1 MTKEK
6 TLTGNKL
13 TVTRGSA
20 LMERAARRQQPKAK
34 KSKAAKAFLDIN
46 KQGITRVFVAGG
58 SRSGKDPLYE
68 AEAFKLAWEQE
79 KQLMLN
85 QAQAEAD
92 AIVKKAEDAAFAEV
106 KKQTDDAQ
114 IIKADA
120 ENEAFQIIQK
130 AKQEAEQIIAA
141 AQTQRDKL
149 QLEAKSQGFEQGH
162 SEGYEKGAAEV
173 NRLIERMHKILEAVM
188 QRREEILKD
197 TESQI
202 VELVILMARKVI
214 KILSENQ
221 KNVVMANVVA
231 ALKKVRTR
239 GAVTLRVNLEDVKL
253 TTANISEFIKHIENV
268 EGITVLE
275 DSSVEKGGCI
285 VETDFGAI
293 DARISSQ
300 LTELENKILDV
311 SPVKNIKRSD
321 PLAQE

>member
-1 MTKEK
+1 MAKTVFRPGETKNEETK
-6 TLTGNKL
+6 VLLPLVYDFAPIEEEPEEIVEEYTGPTADDL
-13 TVTRGSA
+13 
-20 LMERAARRQQPKAK
+20 RR
-34 KSKAAKAFLDIN
+34 
-46 KQGITRVFVAGG
+46 
-58 SRSGKDPLYE
+58 E

-79 KQLMLN
+79 KQLMLT

-130 AKQEAEQIIAA
+130 AKQEAEQIIAE

>member
-1 MTKEK
+1 MAKTVFRPGETKNEESK
-6 TLTGNKL
+6 VLLPLVYDFAPIEEEPEEIVEEYTGPTADDL
-13 TVTRGSA
+13 
-20 LMERAARRQQPKAK
+20 RR
-34 KSKAAKAFLDIN
+34 
-46 KQGITRVFVAGG
+46 
-58 SRSGKDPLYE
+58 E
-68 AEAFKLAWEQE
+68 AEAFKLTWEQE

-130 AKQEAEQIIAA
+130 AKQEAEQIIAE

>member
-1 MTKEK
+1 MAKTVFRPGETKNEESK
-6 TLTGNKL
+6 VLLPLVYDFAPIEEEPEEIVEEYTGPTADDL
-13 TVTRGSA
+13 
-20 LMERAARRQQPKAK
+20 RR
-34 KSKAAKAFLDIN
+34 
-46 KQGITRVFVAGG
+46 
-58 SRSGKDPLYE
+58 E

-79 KQLMLN
+79 KQLMLT

-120 ENEAFQIIQK
+120 ENEAFQIIQR
-130 AKQEAEQIIAA
+130 AKQEAEQIIAE

>member
-1 MTKEK
+1 MAKTVFRPGETKNEESK
-6 TLTGNKL
+6 VLLPLVYDFAPIEEEPEEIVEEYTGPTADDL
-13 TVTRGSA
+13 
-20 LMERAARRQQPKAK
+20 RR
-34 KSKAAKAFLDIN
+34 
-46 KQGITRVFVAGG
+46 
-58 SRSGKDPLYE
+58 E

-79 KQLMLN
+79 KQLMLT

-130 AKQEAEQIIAA
+130 AKQEAEQIIAE